1 MQLSILLR
9 IPGWTEGEFNLQI
22 DGIKQK
28 AKVEKGFINSQT
40 TGREKTSILLDL
52 PMEINMITSNP
63 MVREN
68 TYKIAI
74 ERGPLVYCAEGR
86 DNEGFSVWALS
97 VPVKRGYDV
106 QMNEELPGGYVTISG
121 KGIAYDLDEW
131 EGALYKPLAVV
142 KNRGRNVRFTLY
154 RTTPGTTGEARPCVS
169 GCISTEGGKSYKNWI
184 DSLQSRTHGRSLSR
198 DGEVAGCAH
207 WHGTLRRDRSG

>member
-1 MQLSILLR
+1 SEAVIPFRDGEINISQKTGYPNDGEIELTVSTDLDMQLSILLR

-28 AKVEKGFINSQT
+28 AKVEKGFIKLTDNWK
-40 TGREKTSILLDL
+40 GKTSILLDL

-97 VPVKRGYDV
+97 VPVKKGYDV

-142 KNRGRNVRFTLY
+142 KNRGRNVRFTLIPY
-154 RTTPGTTGEARPCVS
+154 YAWNNRGSSPMCVWLH
-169 GCISTEGGKSYKNWI
+169 I
-184 DSLQSRTHGRSLSR
+184 H
-198 DGEVAGCAH
+198 
-207 WHGTLRRDRSG
+207 